1 MTSHNGQKWSR
12 FFFSS
17 REFFSRV
24 ENLFFRV
31 ENFLESQGNRKGP
44 KLAYVQPC
52 PTPMASVSPW
62 RKQGAVTRRLDQSG
76 RDFLSSREFYNHE
89 IIAAF
94 SFVLANVQDL
104 SHFLRE
110 LLNHIRDK
118 IAASFQAEF
127 RSVPSR
133 ERNS

>member
-1 MTSHNGQKWSR
+1 MDKSGR
-12 FFFSS
+12 YF
-17 REFFSRV
+17 
-24 ENLFFRV
+24 FFRV
-31 ENFLESQGNRKGP
+31 ENFFLESKIFFSESRIFFMESQGNRKGP

-62 RKQGAVTRRLDQSG
+62 QKQGAATRRLDQSD
-76 RDFLSSREFYNHE
+76 RDFFSSREFYNHE

-94 SFVLANVQDL
+94 SLVLANVQDL

-118 IAASFQAEF
+118 IAASFQVSAEF